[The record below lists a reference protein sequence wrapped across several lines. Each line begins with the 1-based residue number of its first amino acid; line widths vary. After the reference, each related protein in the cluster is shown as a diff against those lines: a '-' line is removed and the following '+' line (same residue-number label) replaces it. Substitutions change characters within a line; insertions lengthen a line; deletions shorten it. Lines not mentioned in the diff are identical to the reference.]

1 MNGNPIPLH
10 CNLADSQAQL
20 ALVTKAQAGLAINV
34 SITGVEHRVSGHL
47 SQVEHLQVGDQV
59 LVTPT
64 ELGMIIIGRLRQNN
78 EYPLPRQQ
86 QQDGNLSL
94 EADQSL
100 SLRAGQSRIE
110 IHADGRIVI
119 NGKNILQIANGPL
132 KLQGAT
138 IALN

>member
-34 SITGVEHRVSGHL
+34 SITGVEHRVAGHL

-100 SLRAGQSRIE
+100 CLRAGQSRIE